1 MKLIKKAAVFM
12 LSLGVLAG
20 SCIPVRAADEYT
32 YTVRFFSGAQG
43 KIQGKDSASY
53 EGLHSGDR
61 VTFNQRS
68 VQLND
73 NSKYYIKGIRESGHD
88 NNTTK
93 NTTSF
98 VVTGDK
104 DYVVVYG
111 ILSNAVGYTVR
122 YQDNDGNTL
131 APDENYYGNV
141 GDEPVLAYLYIEGYM
156 PQAYN
161 LTAVLKQNA
170 AENIFTF
177 VYTPIATAPEPEE
190 NNPGGNANPG
200 GATTTPTPTGN
211 VTTAP
216 AAPAAGTATPG
227 DAAPGAAAPGDAT
240 TPDAGGTDNLVDLD
254 NPDVPLDN
262 TDLSGDGS
270 EVPLSNPEVPTGNVG
285 GDYGIAT
292 MLFNLPLAAKA
303 GIVSLAILAS
313 AGGVWLY
320 KSGKLKLKRKAKNG

>member
-1 MKLIKKAAVFM
+1 MKLMKKATVFI
-12 LSLGVLAG
+12 LSLLVAAG

-43 KIQGKDSASY
+43 KISGEEVVSHTD
-53 EGLHSGDR
+53 LHSGDR
-61 VTFNQRS
+61 VTFNQRN

-73 NSKYYIKGIRESGHD
+73 NSKYYVKGIRESGRD

-122 YQDNDGNTL
+122 YQDNEGNTL

-141 GDEPVLAYLYIEGYM
+141 GDEPVLAYLYIEGYL

-161 LTAVLKQNA
+161 LTAVLKENA

-177 VYTPIATAPEPEE
+177 VYTPVAEAEEPAETPAP
-190 NNPGGNANPG
+190 
-200 GATTTPTPTGN
+200 TTTPTPTGT
-211 VTTAP
+211 VTTAPTAP
-216 AAPAAGTATPG
+216 AAPAAGAAATPG
-227 DAAPGAAAPGDAT
+227 GAAAPGAAAAPETETPADT
-240 TPDAGGTDNLVDLD
+240 TPDDLVDLD

-262 TDLSGDGS
+262 TDLPENSDGS
-270 EVPLSNPEVPTGNVG
+270 EVPLSNPETPLGNVG
-285 GDYGIAT
+285 ADYGIAT
-292 MLFNLPLAAKA
+292 MLFNLPVGAKA
-303 GIVSLAILAS
+303 GIISILVLAG
-313 AGGVWLY
+313 AGGYRLY
-320 KSGKLKLKRKAKNG
+320 KSGKFRLKRKGKNG